1 MLRVAVIILAI
12 IFGYS
17 AVISLMDLIIP
28 RVAMGSMLNALT
40 GETLDNIPASYLK
53 AIKLGV
59 TSSGVFALSG
69 TIVSFFILFTGFR
82 KAQRWAWWA
91 LLIGG
96 CVSGIGGGILPISTG
111 DKVYSLI
118 FIIGVVILLV
128 GIFLPIKEFFA
139 KPSQEV

>member
-12 IFGYS
+12 IFCYS

-28 RVAMGSMLNALT
+28 RVTMGSILKAVT
-40 GETLDNIPASYLK
+40 GETLDSVQNTGYLK
-53 AIKLGV
+53 ALKIAVISG
-59 TSSGVFALSG
+59 GVFSLSG
-69 TIVSFFILFTGFR
+69 TIASFFILFAGFR

-91 LLIGG
+91 LLVGG
-96 CVSGIGGGILPISTG
+96 CVGGIGGGILPISIG

-118 FIIGVVILLV
+118 FIIGVVILLI

-139 KPSQEV
+139 KPVN